1 MFSLIKLPCEVLFIF
16 SDVNTSP
23 QLIAILEKFKK
34 RKIEFRLILL
44 GKGGTELCNNLD
56 SMEISYSLCSISSK
70 YRIPLIFLSILKRII
85 VLHPQ
90 AVYASGQF
98 ASLIA
103 MPAAFLARVRVRVFT
118 RHHSNFHQY
127 FDMRLGL
134 IADKVTNRYATKI
147 IAVSKIVEKILISE
161 ENVPRTKVRIIYNGI
176 ALNKFENRIDA
187 FDTTDSFRLNPA
199 KTIQI
204 GVIARLTEL
213 KGIDYTATA
222 FVKFLS
228 IFPNSHLSIVGAK
241 SDSFNEVSRILLS
254 VPESSYD
261 FVEFNTDIP
270 KFLDSLD
277 MLVHVPIAVDIESF
291 GLVYM
296 EALAFGVPSIFTL
309 SGILSEIPQ
318 IEKYAQIVPYRD
330 SEAIYLAMINFANNS
345 MTQLESFPPQ
355 LMSQFGI
362 EEMADLYFD
371 EIYSSLSPH

>member
-16 SDVNTSP
+16 SDVNASP

-44 GKGGTELCNNLD
+44 GKSGTKLCNNLD

-70 YRIPLIFLSILKRII
+70 YRTPLVFLSILKRII

-98 ASLIA
+98 ATLIA

-134 IADKVTNRYATKI
+134 IADKVTNRFATKI

-241 SDSFNEVSRILLS
+241 SDSFNKVSRILLS

-355 LMSQFGI
+355 LISQFGI